1 MTFDHLDFIFS
12 KISRNNHKFKF
23 ITKIFLLPEPQ
34 YQILVVEWKQ
44 TVRGD
49 FFRYQTVTT
58 AWFNFRFWVE
68 W

>member
-34 YQILVVEWKQ
+34 YQILVVE
-44 TVRGD
+44 
-49 FFRYQTVTT
+49 
-58 AWFNFRFWVE
+58 
-68 W
+68 